1 MYILYSRLWISVMSQ
16 YTTSFIFPQFPNNLN
31 AFYPSPVYFFVME
44 ETHKLIYKGDL
55 HVAYLAGRKIL
66 CGR

>member
-1 MYILYSRLWISVMSQ
+1 MSQ
-16 YTTSFIFPQFPNNLN
+16 YTTVFIFPQFPNNLN